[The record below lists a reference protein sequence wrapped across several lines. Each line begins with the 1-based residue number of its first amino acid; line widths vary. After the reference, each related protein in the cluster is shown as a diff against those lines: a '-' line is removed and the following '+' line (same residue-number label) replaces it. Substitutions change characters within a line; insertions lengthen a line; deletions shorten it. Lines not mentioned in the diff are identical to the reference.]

1 MNTTGKVLTV
11 VFAALA
17 CLASLAAAY
26 YWRESSR
33 TSFQMPYLVAIGKL
47 NSKYPPAKPG
57 CACRKSNPDIL
68 VMQSAED
75 WAAKNTP
82 CPLHGAR

>member
-1 MNTTGKVLTV
+1 VIGLKVKEMNTTGKVLTV

-47 NSKYPPAKPG
+47 NTRA
-57 CACRKSNPDIL
+57 AVLQAI
-68 VMQSAED
+68 SAGLS
-75 WAAKNTP
+75 AA
-82 CPLHGAR
+82 AAIASVI